1 MLLSRC
7 YNRQVSNEA
16 EVSHVIFSNA
26 CYENT
31 ARDILKRPML
41 YQIQLATC
49 SNEQK
54 EVFIKVPK
62 YIRVLKEMPRAIS

>member
-1 MLLSRC
+1 M
-7 YNRQVSNEA
+7 
-16 EVSHVIFSNA
+16 IFSNA
-26 CYENT
+26 GYENT